1 MGFSVENNRV
11 IGVDLYKCEVSILPE
26 SISNLSSLEKL
37 WIDENQLMTL
47 PESIKIL
54 ERRGVKIFGSNNIL

>member
-11 IGVDLYKCEVSILPE
+11 IGVDLYKCEVSTLPE
-26 SISNLSSLEKL
+26 SIGNLSSLEKL
-37 WIDENQLMTL
+37 WIDENQLTTL

-54 ERRGVKIFGSNNIL
+54 ERRGVKIFGANNIL